1 MRDPDPAQHDQLPQL
16 GSERAAG
23 RGNEHGRLVG
33 KQGSPVPPG
42 RREALLTAELWA
54 KAGGGLLQTNSL
66 FTTGRLQG
74 SRPFSEKEQTEGE
87 VAHTQ

>member
-1 MRDPDPAQHDQLPQL
+1 MRDPNPARHDQLPQL
-16 GSERAAG
+16 GSEQATG
-23 RGNEHGRLVG
+23 RGNERGRLIG

-42 RREALLTAELWA
+42 GREALLAAELGA
-54 KAGGGLLQTNSL
+54 KAGGGLLPTNSL
-66 FTTGRLQG
+66 FSTGQLQG